1 MSRVTFLKI
10 LLMLV
15 AGASAVIPLRRLME
29 RKGRAAEADALPHS
43 PPAAAV
49 DPVERKPAGL
59 ADGSVS
65 GPVAAP
71 ASPAMDPSAG
81 KPVEPAPEAKPP
93 VPLRSSAP
101 PFPAATFGQK
111 TYVVKEGDSFWSI
124 AEKELGSGK
133 HAKKI
138 IDTNRDRID
147 PDNLKVGQVLVL
159 PDLDAE
165 VRRFR

>member
-10 LLMLV
+10 LLILV

-29 RKGRAAEADALPHS
+29 RKGRAAGADVIPQS
-43 PPAAAV
+43 QPATVA
-49 DPVERKPAGL
+49 DPVERKPAG
-59 ADGSVS
+59 
-65 GPVAAP
+65 P
-71 ASPAMDPSAG
+71 ASEPAPESAPVPAFSAMDPSAE
-81 KPVEPAPEAKPP
+81 KPVELAPEAKPP
-93 VPLRSSAP
+93 APLRPSVP
-101 PFPAATFGQK
+101 PPPAATFGQK

-138 IDTNRDRID
+138 IDANRDRID

-165 VRRFR
+165 IRRFR